1 MKDATI
7 EKEKEN
13 SVLKKNTLAANLSSR
28 PPKTAS
34 IDLDVLVK
42 KAEKLGIPYLQEIPK
57 ISEEVLNIIS
67 KDISRQHKIIAFEQ
81 NGKVAKVGI
90 VDPGN
95 TDALNVLRFISEKK
109 KLEFDLYLISEQM
122 YEDMA
127 EQYLGGAEKAIEEAM
142 EMFKGGDIE
151 LEDTSAT
158 EENVNEKENVQSAP
172 VTKLLSVI
180 IRHAVDGKASDIH
193 IEPIN
198 KEYRVRFRVDGILHS
213 SLSVPKGVGRAI
225 VSRIKILSNL
235 KIDEKR
241 KPQDGRFKV
250 VEDGHSIDFRV
261 STLPVIDGEKIVLRL
276 LDSQQKMIAIDEMGL
291 VGKGSEILLRNINEP
306 YGIILMTG
314 PTGSGKSTTLY
325 ACLDILN
332 KEERNIITLEDPVEY
347 SIGGINQSQINSDIG
362 YTFASGLRSILR
374 QDPNVI
380 MVGEIRDSETAE
392 LTIHAAL
399 TGHLVLSTL
408 HTNSS
413 IGAIPRLIDM
423 GIESFLLA
431 SSLRVVAAQRLVRR
445 ICTECRHEAEAPQQ
459 IKNYM
464 EEMIQNLPKEEME
477 KYGVDISKGI
487 RLFEGKGCEACGN
500 TGYKGRIAI
509 FEALEIDKE
518 VKELISEHNG
528 SEAQIQEYANKQNM
542 ISMKQDGIL
551 KVILGLTTLEEVE
564 RVTEGSQTVGG
575 EIEDDRG

>member
-1 MKDATI
+1 MNDAKTAKDGVAAVLGKNDPMK
-7 EKEKEN
+7 K
-13 SVLKKNTLAANLSSR
+13 LSSDR
-28 PPKTAS
+28 KRDVPVG
-34 IDLDVLVK
+34 LDVLAA
-42 KAEKLGIPYLQEIPK
+42 KAEKLGIPHLQEIPRINDEVLGI
-57 ISEEVLNIIS
+57 ISE
-67 KDISRQHKIIAFEQ
+67 DISRQHKIIAFEQ
-81 NGKVAKVGI
+81 NGKSAKIGI
-90 VDPGN
+90 VDPSN
-95 TDALNVLRFISEKK
+95 TNALNVLRFISEKK
-109 KLEFDLYLISEQM
+109 KLEFDLYLINEQM

-127 EQYLGGAEKAIEEAM
+127 EQYSGGAEKAIEEAM
-142 EMFKGGDIE
+142 EMFKGGEIE
-151 LEDTSAT
+151 LEDVSASD
-158 EENVNEKENVQSAP
+158 ESKEKENVQAAP

-276 LDSQQKMIAIDEMGL
+276 LDSQQKVIAIDDMGL
-291 VGKGSEILLRNINEP
+291 VGKGSEILLRNIDEP

-332 KEERNIITLEDPVEY
+332 KEDRNIITLEDPVEY

-445 ICTECRHEAEAPQQ
+445 ICPECKHEIKVTPQ
-459 IKNYM
+459 IKNHL
-464 EEMIQNLPKEEME
+464 EEMIRDLPKEEIE

-487 RLFEGKGCEACGN
+487 RLFEGKGCEVCGN

-518 VKELISEHNG
+518 VKEIISEHNG
-528 SEAQIQEYANKQNM
+528 SEAQIQDYANKQNM
-542 ISMKQDGIL
+542 ISMKQDGVL
-551 KVILGLTTLEEVE
+551 KVLLGLTTLEEME

-575 EIEDDRG
+575 EIEDDKG